1 MTPAKYLA
9 SRDKRLGTL
18 IKKQKINIPKPYRN
32 FFQFLVAAIINQQL
46 SSKAA
51 ATIVKRFEALFPG
64 KKFPTPKTVL
74 KMPTR
79 KLRSCG
85 MSGSKVEFIKD
96 VARHFDKGFINVK
109 KLRHWSDEEVV
120 EHLVRIHGVGRWT
133 AEMFLMFAL
142 SRPDVFSP
150 GDLGLRR
157 AIQRL
162 YKMKKEPAP
171 KQLKE
176 ISEKWK
182 PYRTLASLYLW
193 HSVDAKGG
201 KI

>member
-1 MTPAKYLA
+1 MNPSKYLL
-9 SRDKRLGTL
+9 SRDKKLGAL
-18 IKKQKINIPKPYRN
+18 IKKQKINIPKPNRN
-32 FFQFLVAAIINQQL
+32 YFHFLVAVIINQQL

-51 ATIVKRFEALFPG
+51 ATIVKRFEDLFSG
-64 KKFPTPKTVL
+64 KKFSTPKMVL
-74 KMPTR
+74 RMPTK

-85 MSGSKVEFIKD
+85 MSGSKVEFVKD
-96 VARHFDKGFINVK
+96 AARHFDKGLINVK
-109 KLRHWSDEEVV
+109 KLRHWSDEEVID
-120 EHLVRIHGVGRWT
+120 HLVRIHGIGRWT

-162 YKMKKEPAP
+162 YKLRKEPSAQ
-171 KQLKE
+171 KLKE
-176 ISEKWK
+176 ISDKWR
-182 PYRTLASLYLW
+182 PYRTLASLHLW